1 MVLLKTFRETPILY
15 DEVAA
20 SEVEGEKKAI
30 DNLEDKIKEMKRNCE
45 EQISNLSK
53 RTQDLITLVS
63 FSPT

>member
-1 MVLLKTFRETPILY
+1 MVLLKTLRETPILY
-15 DEVAA
+15 DEVVA
-20 SEVEGEKKAI
+20 SEEGGEKKAI
-30 DNLEDKIKEMKRNCE
+30 DNLGEKIKEMKRDCE

>member
-1 MVLLKTFRETPILY
+1 MMLLKTFRETPILY
-15 DEVAA
+15 DEVVA
-20 SEVEGEKKAI
+20 SEGGGGKKAI
-30 DNLEDKIKEMKRNCE
+30 DNLEDKIKEMKRDCE